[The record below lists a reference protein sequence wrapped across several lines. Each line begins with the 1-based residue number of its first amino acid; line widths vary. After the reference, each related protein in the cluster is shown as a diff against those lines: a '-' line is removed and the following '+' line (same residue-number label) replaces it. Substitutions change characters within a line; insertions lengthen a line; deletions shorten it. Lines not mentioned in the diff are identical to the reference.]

1 MVQHRPMM
9 HRVPQSNFAMPHAHR
24 RAPPPVTASP
34 HHMPQHA
41 SPHIQAAA
49 PPQAHRSMG
58 FPPSSPQKRRQPQ
71 VQRPE
76 FAPSPP
82 HHHVA
87 PPLPRQ
93 DTTAA
98 WQAHAALPHKVAS
111 PSRAA
116 AHGLMGTDAVI
127 STSALEQMGYQF
139 EAPPPHQ
146 AFTNHISTNQSSTN
160 SFGQPF
166 SYPPNGALNQPN
178 SLGPYSYN
186 AGPPLDKTIM
196 AANSHSYGHQWS
208 PEDEQL
214 QGTQV

>member
-1 MVQHRPMM
+1 
-9 HRVPQSNFAMPHAHR
+9 MPHAHR

-111 PSRAA
+111 PFRAA
-116 AHGLMGTDAVI
+116 A
-127 STSALEQMGYQF
+127 
-139 EAPPPHQ
+139 PHQ

-196 AANSHSYGHQWS
+196 AANSHSM
-208 PEDEQL
+208 
-214 QGTQV
+214 GTNGALKMSNFKARKSE

>member
-1 MVQHRPMM
+1 
-9 HRVPQSNFAMPHAHR
+9 MPHAHR

-111 PSRAA
+111 PFRAA
-116 AHGLMGTDAVI
+116 AH
-127 STSALEQMGYQF
+127 
-139 EAPPPHQ
+139 PPPSIHEPHIHEPIIHELLWA
-146 AFTNHISTNQSSTN
+146 AFLLPT
-160 SFGQPF
+160 
-166 SYPPNGALNQPN
+166 NGALNQPN